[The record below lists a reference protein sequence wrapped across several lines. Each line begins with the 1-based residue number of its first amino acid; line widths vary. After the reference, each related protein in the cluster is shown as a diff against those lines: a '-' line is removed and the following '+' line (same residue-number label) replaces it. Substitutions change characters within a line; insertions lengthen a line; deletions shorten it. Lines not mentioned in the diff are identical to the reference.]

1 MFFISMPGTGLRAI
15 RTSTWEDSVIAVF
28 FAYAPDSVRPRR
40 CCFPHCFSSG
50 ITSSAAWCDVE
61 LVSGITRYFS
71 TIEAAY
77 WSGVITAGILALW
90 KSIGRKRGGVE
101 RGGDEALSSMV
112 CGRARLQPCRRS
124 HEKSWL

>member
-77 WSGVITAGILALW
+77 WSGVITAGKLALR
-90 KSIGRKRGGVE
+90 KSIGRTGEELRAAGE
-101 RGGDEALSSMV
+101 RVPIWYSHAVFVTDVTALD
-112 CGRARLQPCRRS
+112 
-124 HEKSWL
+124 